1 MSASYV
7 SPIQKFI
14 ANLPEYMQIQF
25 SDWIASLGKTVDD
38 IISWKA
44 YQETT
49 HPGFFNCH
57 LTVIFADGSKH
68 ERLFKRDIL
77 KELR

>member
-7 SPIQKFI
+7 NPIQKFI
-14 ANLPEYMQIQF
+14 APFPEYLQIEF

-38 IISWKA
+38 VISWKA

-49 HPGFFNCH
+49 HPGFFNCN
-57 LTVIFADGSKH
+57 LTVMFEDESKH
-68 ERLFKRDIL
+68 QRVFKRDIL
-77 KELR
+77 KEI